1 MVHVAGATTAAQMW
15 TQLTTV
21 KEARGQ
27 LGIMSYR
34 RRLYRT
40 IAAEGDDIAA
50 HITEL
55 RSIQEQLNTMSSLVS
70 DQEFLIALITS
81 LPESWDQFTSAY
93 LAANNGKLTATVGS
107 NVPPSSTGPASPV
120 TVNSH
125 ELVALILEE
134 YRRRSRRIN
143 YRIISTVR

>member
-1 MVHVAGATTAAQMW
+1 
-15 TQLTTV
+15 
-21 KEARGQ
+21 
-27 LGIMSYR
+27 MSYR

-40 IAAEGDDIAA
+40 IADEGTDIAA

-81 LPESWDQFTSAY
+81 LPKSWDSFTSSY
-93 LAANNGKLTATVGS
+93 LAANNGKLTTTVG
-107 NVPPSSTGPASPV
+107 NSPV

-134 YRRRSRRIN
+134 YRRRKEKAGE
-143 YRIISTVR
+143 STTGSSGFVFHPL